1 MTSRWRSRSTIA
13 PREVKVP
20 ADLNAVL
27 GQDAAARKFFDELA
41 YSHRKEW
48 VRWIDEAKKPETRSA
63 RLTAAVK
70 ALRARRRT
78 R

>member
-1 MTSRWRSRSTIA
+1 
-13 PREVKVP
+13 
-20 ADLNAVL
+20 
-27 GQDAAARKFFDELA
+27 
-41 YSHRKEW
+41 

-63 RLTAAVK
+63 RLMAAVK